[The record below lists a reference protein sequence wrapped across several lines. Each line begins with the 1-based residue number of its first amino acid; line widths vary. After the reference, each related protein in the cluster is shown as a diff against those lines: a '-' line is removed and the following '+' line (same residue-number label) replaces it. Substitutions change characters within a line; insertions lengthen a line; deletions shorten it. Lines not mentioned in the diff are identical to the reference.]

1 MFKSEEFVVWDL
13 HFGVDVCACG
23 YKTTSSCSHPYFEQ
37 YAYVAP
43 GEGDITIVPETEN
56 EHSITETCDIYCG
69 VCNQLIRTGF
79 YQNRWEKH
87 SFDNKGYCAK
97 CGYQGEAPVCGFER
111 KECRKMRYSPIG
123 DSWDDFETEIFTPE
137 EIAASDLRVALINEL
152 ICARNEKGITQR
164 ELEELSGVSQPVI
177 ARMESG
183 AAVPKLDTVI
193 KVLAALGKT
202 LAIVPLETVRPAK

>member
-1 MFKSEEFVVWDL
+1 MK
-13 HFGVDVCACG
+13 
-23 YKTTSSCSHPYFEQ
+23 
-37 YAYVAP
+37 
-43 GEGDITIVPETEN
+43 
-56 EHSITETCDIYCG
+56 
-69 VCNQLIRTGF
+69 
-79 YQNRWEKH
+79 
-87 SFDNKGYCAK
+87 
-97 CGYQGEAPVCGFER
+97 
-111 KECRKMRYSPIG
+111 YSPIG

-183 AAVPKLDTVI
+183 VDTVI
-193 KVLAALGKT
+193 KILAALGKT

>member
-1 MFKSEEFVVWDL
+1 MTLDERIQKDL
-13 HFGVDVCACG
+13 TELYNG
-23 YKTTSSCSHPYFEQ
+23 
-37 YAYVAP
+37 
-43 GEGDITIVPETEN
+43 GDRE
-56 EHSITETCDIYCG
+56 
-69 VCNQLIRTGF
+69 
-79 YQNRWEKH
+79 
-87 SFDNKGYCAK
+87 
-97 CGYQGEAPVCGFER
+97 GEAPVCGFER

-152 ICARNEKGITQR
+152 ICVRNEKGITQR

>member
-1 MFKSEEFVVWDL
+1 MIGNDVWIGQNAVILPGVHIGDGAIIGANSVVGCD
-13 HFGVDVCACG
+13 
-23 YKTTSSCSHPYFEQ
+23 
-37 YAYVAP
+37 VAP
-43 GEGDITIVPETEN
+43 YTIVIGNPAKELRKRFDGELIN
-56 EHSITETCDIYCG
+56 LMLRFRWWDKSI
-69 VCNQLIRTGF
+69 
-79 YQNRWEKH
+79 
-87 SFDNKGYCAK
+87 
-97 CGYQGEAPVCGFER
+97 ER

-193 KVLAALGKT
+193 KILAALGKT